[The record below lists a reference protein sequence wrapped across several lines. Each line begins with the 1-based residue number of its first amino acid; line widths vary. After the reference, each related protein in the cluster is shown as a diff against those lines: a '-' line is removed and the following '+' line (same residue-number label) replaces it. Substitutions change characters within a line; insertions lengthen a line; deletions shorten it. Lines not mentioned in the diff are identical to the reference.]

1 MPYVQLPGTK
11 FVIPKDDIAK
21 NYTKVVQFL
30 EEIKLY
36 LVIEEAVMHLKLTV
50 DQKDLVKKY
59 LGVVE
64 LLLTETDA
72 LVRENLLRKLTL

>member
-1 MPYVQLPGTK
+1 MQLPGTK

-21 NYTKVVQFL
+21 NYTKVAVFRGD
-30 EEIKLY
+30 KVY

-59 LGVVE
+59 LE
-64 LLLTETDA
+64 
-72 LVRENLLRKLTL
+72 

>member
-1 MPYVQLPGTK
+1 
-11 FVIPKDDIAK
+11 
-21 NYTKVVQFL
+21 
-30 EEIKLY
+30 
-36 LVIEEAVMHLKLTV
+36 LVIEEAVMHLKNTV

-72 LVRENLLRKLTL
+72 LVRETLCGLTL

>member
-21 NYTKVVQFL
+21 NYTKVVL

-36 LVIEEAVMHLKLTV
+36 LVIEEAVMHLKK
-50 DQKDLVKKY
+50 KDLVKKY
-59 LGVVE
+59 LG
-64 LLLTETDA
+64 
-72 LVRENLLRKLTL
+72 

>member
-30 EEIKLY
+30 REIKLY
-36 LVIEEAVMHLKLTV
+36 LVIEEAVHLKNSQLTR
-50 DQKDLVKKY
+50 KI
-59 LGVVE
+59 
-64 LLLTETDA
+64 
-72 LVRENLLRKLTL
+72 LLRSTLE

>member
-36 LVIEEAVMHLKLTV
+36 LVIEEAVMHLKNTV

-72 LVRENLLRKLTL
+72 LVRETLCGLTL

>member
-30 EEIKLY
+30 EGDKAL
-36 LVIEEAVMHLKLTV
+36 LGHRGSRDAFKNSQLTR
-50 DQKDLVKKY
+50 KI
-59 LGVVE
+59 
-64 LLLTETDA
+64 
-72 LVRENLLRKLTL
+72 LLRSTLE

>member
-30 EEIKLY
+30 EGDK
-36 LVIEEAVMHLKLTV
+36 ATWS
-50 DQKDLVKKY
+50 
-59 LGVVE
+59 
-64 LLLTETDA
+64 
-72 LVRENLLRKLTL
+72 